1 MIAANGVAEGELPE
15 GLRWSERLAA
25 GRRHVVEIVGKVW
38 LYILAGIAIGAGIHG
53 YVPQDL
59 LAGIMGR
66 EAWWAVPLAVLIGVP
81 MYTNAAGIIPVVE
94 ALLAK
99 GAALGTVLA
108 FMMSVIALSLP
119 EFIIL
124 RRVLTVKLIAVFAG
138 VVAVGILLVGY
149 VFNWV
154 L

>member
-1 MIAANGVAEGELPE
+1 M
-15 GLRWSERLAA
+15 
-25 GRRHVVEIVGKVW
+25 
-38 LYILAGIAIGAGIHG
+38 
-53 YVPQDL
+53 
-59 LAGIMGR
+59 
-66 EAWWAVPLAVLIGVP
+66 
-81 MYTNAAGIIPVVE
+81 VE

-138 VVAVGILLVGY
+138 VVSAGILLVGY